1 MAKEKSKRTR
11 LSFDK
16 ESLDPAVCWVF
27 FNDVCGGDRKLA
39 GELVTK
45 FMREACEKRYGP
57 GTELIIESTRQH
69 LEK

>member
-1 MAKEKSKRTR
+1 MAKEKPKRTR
-11 LSFDK
+11 PSFDK

-39 GELVTK
+39 GELVNE

-57 GTELIIESTRQH
+57 GTELILESTRRH